1 MNMTMNSFQTIFPAG
16 SKPEVR
22 AKVVDHTLVATFR
35 TSNPPIV
42 WRMDLE
48 KNHSFAVAIQ
58 KRDEDWELGV
68 MSPKGDFTVV
78 ARFDDRAAVDQAMS
92 EVEAAMF
99 SNPNSTGI
107 KVWRVSAMTA
117 AMVGIIII
125 GYTLLTSFGTANL
138 GPMANVPPSQ
148 VMAVRA
154 PALPAS
160 QPVMER
166 SAPLQTQTVPPAT
179 PTATAIPTP
188 ATATAA
194 PPPSLSRGVPIDADT
209 ALGKE

>member
-1 MNMTMNSFQTIFPAG
+1 MNVNNFQVIFPTT
-16 SKPEVR
+16 PQQDVR

-35 TSNPPIV
+35 TSNPPTV

-58 KRDEDWELGV
+58 KRANDWELGV

-78 ARFDDRAAVDQAMS
+78 ARFDDRASVDQAMS

-117 AMVGIIII
+117 AMVALIIV
-125 GYTLLTSFGTANL
+125 GYLMLMWL
-138 GPMANVPPSQ
+138 GPNNSPAIVSPVAINAARAPVP
-148 VMAVRA
+148 VMAAPSVTTPAA
-154 PALPAS
+154 PASPA
-160 QPVMER
+160 
-166 SAPLQTQTVPPAT
+166 LNT
-179 PTATAIPTP
+179 
-188 ATATAA
+188 
-194 PPPSLSRGVPIDADT
+194 SRGGVPIDADSV
-209 ALGKE
+209 LGKE